1 METKPHGSLSQSSL
15 CQSHSHQEI
24 ITTDCRPVSQDNL
37 HFPSITLKDTKGPI
51 TLQSSTLPSVFKQV
65 TNYPRGDP
73 TGPKPLH
80 HRTSNKTFTFLQ
92 KYSCFKLNVV
102 LLNFIFIKESLEKY
116 QFPQNKNNKQHN
128 RFQQFSILELF

>member
-24 ITTDCRPVSQDNL
+24 VTTDCRPVSQDNL

-65 TNYPRGDP
+65 TNYPRGDL

-92 KYSCFKLNVV
+92 KYFCFNLNVV
-102 LLNFIFIKESLEKY
+102 LFNFIYSLKNPKKKY
-116 QFPQNKNNKQHN
+116 QFPQKNNKKHN
-128 RFQQFSILELF
+128 RFQQFSILE